1 MIESIK
7 HNDIEHKIDLYVN
20 GQLSEEETEELWVE
34 LIQDQYYLD
43 YLKSVA
49 NTKAVIEARKKKKK
63 AARKRRYWSYSA
75 AAVIVL
81 LVTVLSVFNFQGS
94 TDAPEVQPVSSIELD
109 YYRSSD
115 GSVAAADDEQIIRE
129 AIALANTGKFDEAI
143 GILKAEL
150 DEATDPKWV
159 AELNLNLG
167 SLHYNEGNYQSSID
181 HFQSVIDNKDSI
193 DILVLEK
200 AYWYIGNAHFQLDE
214 LEIAREYISNA
225 YELNGAYRRVA
236 KSYLDA
242 LDSVKAP

>member
-49 NTKAVIEARKKKKK
+49 NTKAVIEAR
-63 AARKRRYWSYSA
+63 YWSYSA

-94 TDAPEVQPVSSIELD
+94 TDATEVQPVSSIELD

-115 GSVAAADDEQIIRE
+115 GSVTAADDEQIIRE

-143 GILKAEL
+143 GMLKTEL